1 MKPLPTYLKCIV
13 CGRNNHRGLNMRF
26 LTDGEIIR
34 GEIAFSEELCGF
46 KGVVHGGILT
56 AVLDEAM
63 GWAAAY
69 GAKRICVAAD
79 LQIRFVRP
87 VLSGEK
93 AQVVARME
101 RDRRR
106 VIESSAEIRD
116 PGGDVLVRG
125 FGKFM
130 PLEPAHAR
138 EVDAYLDYEGCER
151 GLFVY

>member
-1 MKPLPTYLKCIV
+1 
-13 CGRNNHRGLNMRF
+13 MRF
-26 LTDGEIIR
+26 LADGELVH
-34 GEIAFSEELCGF
+34 GEITFSEELCGF

-56 AVLDEAM
+56 AVIDEAM

-69 GAKRICVAAD
+69 RSRRICVAAE
-79 LQIRFVRP
+79 LQIRFLRP

-93 AQVVARME
+93 AKVVARME

-106 VIESSAEIRD
+106 VVESSAELCGA
-116 PGGDVLVRG
+116 GGEVLVRG

-138 EVDAYLDYEGCER
+138 EVDSYLDYEGCER
-151 GLFVY
+151 GLFNY